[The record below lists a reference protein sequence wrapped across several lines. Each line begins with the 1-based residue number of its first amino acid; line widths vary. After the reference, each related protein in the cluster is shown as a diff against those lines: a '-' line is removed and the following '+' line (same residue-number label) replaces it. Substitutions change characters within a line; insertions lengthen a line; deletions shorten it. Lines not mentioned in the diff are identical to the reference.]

1 MTDNV
6 LGEASSSDINSLMDW
21 YQFDS
26 SGQAQLALT
35 TYKSPTEGWMFK
47 LPSAWR
53 GNVTISTNSGTGVNQ
68 TVFTPK
74 GKTAPLLTIYVF
86 IGDGRENKA
95 KQQEL
100 IDLGSTSDI
109 SYAAKLGSADSELAL
124 SKKQLEDA
132 FGVIMNEWS

>member
-1 MTDNV
+1 
-6 LGEASSSDINSLMDW
+6 
-21 YQFDS
+21 
-26 SGQAQLALT
+26 
-35 TYKSPTEGWMFK
+35 MFK
-47 LPSAWR
+47 LPLAWR

-74 GKTAPLLTIYVF
+74 GETAPLLTIYVF
-86 IGDGRENKA
+86 VGDGRENKA
-95 KQQEL
+95 KQQGL

-132 FGVIMNEWS
+132 FGVIMSEWS